1 MRKREK
7 VDSVTTAVPRS
18 MLTLPL
24 FYHERRMHEG
34 ENRTALEL
42 SHGEKRC
49 ASDLSPPVCPADPS
63 PNHVAVREAISVA
76 TVGGHHWSHRSTSVI
91 LLFTVSCPC
100 LEALSVV
107 AEPLKLLAAVGVAA
121 G

>member
-1 MRKREK
+1 MRERGK

-24 FYHERRMHEG
+24 FCHERRICEG
-34 ENRTALEL
+34 GNRTAWEL
-42 SHGEKRC
+42 SHGEKRR
-49 ASDLSPPVCPADPS
+49 ASNLSSPVRPADPS

-76 TVGGHHWSHRSTSVI
+76 AAGGRHRSHRSTSVI
-91 LLFTVSCPC
+91 LLFTI
-100 LEALSVV
+100 V
-107 AEPLKLLAAVGVAA
+107 AEPLKLLAAIGAAA